1 LAEVKVA
8 GWKGLKEE
16 YKDSLTV
23 RGIDPKVAKERM
35 DSILDLLKEYSPV
48 VMKEPDKDSPGLI
61 RVEKDDTAIFIA
73 VYSDGMVVLASDIL
87 DVINKIVEYK
97 EEKGVKALVVIYS
110 RKGRLGPLCYLF
122 LGDVIRD
129 KEVGVLYV
137 NGSVREVLDVV
148 RDIMSKGEY
157 LVKEEDYVDLKN
169 L

>member
-1 LAEVKVA
+1 MAEVKVA

-16 YKDSLTV
+16 YKDSLSV
-23 RGIDPKVAKERM
+23 RGIDPEVAGERM
-35 DSILDLLKEYSPV
+35 RDILGLLRDYSPV
-48 VMKEPDKDSPGLI
+48 VLREPDREGPGLI
-61 RVEKDDTAIFIA
+61 KVEKGDTAVFIA

-87 DVINKIVEYK
+87 SIINEIVDYK
-97 EEKGVKALVVIYS
+97 EENEVKALVVIYS

-157 LVKEEDYVDLKN
+157 VVREEDYVDLKN